1 MGGWGSGS
9 RPRSLRPT
17 CDSYSSIRLTDLQ
30 SAAWMEHA
38 RAILEKQPD
47 RKLELEIA
55 SVEDRYET
63 RFWNAPQ
70 LRFGYAGLRSPGI
83 PWLAE
88 TSLFVRLVA
97 DKPHFGGIRLWF
109 VCPRCDGRCRVM
121 YREKDT
127 NARAF
132 TCLRCARL
140 VYLSQRLSA
149 ADRVELKTGK
159 LLSRLVEA
167 KPWVYVKPRGMHHR
181 TFERIVREAT
191 ALQSKTNARWGAV
204 AQQIDKQFG
213 TPASVLKVANI
224 P

>member
-9 RPRSLRPT
+9 KPRSLRPT
-17 CDSYSSIRLTDLQ
+17 CDRYFSIRLTDFQ
-30 SAAWMEHA
+30 SSPWMEHA

-63 RFWNAPQ
+63 RFWNAPH
-70 LRFGYAGLRSPGI
+70 LRFGYTGLRSAGI

-97 DKPHFGGIRLWF
+97 DKPHFGGTRLWF
-109 VCPRCDGRCRVM
+109 VCRKCDGRCRVM
-121 YREKDT
+121 YRERDT

-159 LLSRLVEA
+159 LLTRLVEA
-167 KPWVYVKPRGMHHR
+167 EPRVYVKPTGMHQR
-181 TFERIVREAT
+181 TFERIVRQAT
-191 ALQSKTNARWGAV
+191 ALQDRTNARWRAV
-204 AQQIDKQFG
+204 AEQIDKQFG
-213 TPASVLKVANI
+213 KPGSVLKVANI

>member
-17 CDSYSSIRLTDLQ
+17 RDRYFFIDLKDFR
-30 SAAWMEHA
+30 SWEWPEYA
-38 RAILEKQPD
+38 RAILKEQPD
-47 RKLELEIA
+47 RRLELEIA
-55 SVEDRYET
+55 SMEDRYEI
-63 RFWNAPQ
+63 RFWNAPH
-70 LRFGYAGLRSPGI
+70 LRFGYSGLRSPGL
-83 PWLAE
+83 PWLAD
-88 TSLFVRLVA
+88 TSLFVRIVA
-97 DKPHFGGIRLWF
+97 DKPHFGGTRLWF
-109 VCPRCDGRCRVM
+109 VCPRCGRRCRVM
-121 YREKDT
+121 YRETDT

-159 LLSRLVEA
+159 LLTRLVEA
-167 KPWVYVKPRGMHHR
+167 EPRVYVKPRGMHQR
-181 TFERIVREAT
+181 TFERIVRQAS
-191 ALQSKTNARWGAV
+191 ALQARTTARWTAV

-213 TPASVLKVANI
+213 KPSSLPRTAAI